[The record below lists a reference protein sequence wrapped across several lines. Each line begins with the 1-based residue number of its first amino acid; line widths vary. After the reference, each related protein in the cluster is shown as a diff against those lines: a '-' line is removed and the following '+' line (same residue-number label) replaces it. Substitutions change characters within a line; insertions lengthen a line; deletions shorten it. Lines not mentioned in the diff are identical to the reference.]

1 MYFRAGLHISI
12 ARPLAHRYSLG
23 FSIGIGCWIASL
35 FVFPPLRFILW
46 ALGIVIDYSTTL
58 TVRQHQ
64 AKLALDISHLP
75 ERFGLFTIIVLGESV
90 LAVISGVSAKE
101 QWDISVV
108 ITAML
113 GFFLAFSLWWIYFSS
128 VEGSAIRRTRYAG
141 QIWVYAHLPLVMC
154 LAAAGAGMKLIISHK
169 AENLLPDAG
178 LWLFAGA
185 IAFSFVSIGII
196 NLTTVS
202 KVFGRYGKV
211 VVSSHFVG
219 AAIVLGLAAVG
230 TILPPV
236 VFVGIV
242 TVLGAVQVI
251 IILAYKARSQAE
263 SELADV

>member
-1 MYFRAGLHISI
+1 
-12 ARPLAHRYSLG
+12 
-23 FSIGIGCWIASL
+23 
-35 FVFPPLRFILW
+35 LRFILW